1 MKTLKT
7 IMFLCVFYTCGYN
20 GVEAQIEFIE
30 DSVIISEL
38 FHICPSNMVFEDF
51 GEGPYVSVFFKIK
64 NTSSD
69 TIILNGDEVKVCFVF
84 LSKGKERKV
93 RTASTMYCPSDT
105 ILPQGSCS
113 IRADASLYLHPPITT
128 LLNYNVADF
137 TPMIKEVGKTISVE
151 IDIAGKRWI
160 IPLKKIKISDNY
172 IIDFSL
178 FMLKE

>member
-1 MKTLKT
+1 MKLKY
-7 IMFLCVFYTCGYN
+7 V
-20 GVEAQIEFIE
+20 
-30 DSVIISEL
+30 L
-38 FHICPSNMVFEDF
+38 F
-51 GEGPYVSVFFKIK
+51 
-64 NTSSD
+64 
-69 TIILNGDEVKVCFVF
+69 F

-105 ILPQGSCS
+105 ILPQGTCS

-151 IDIAGKRWI
+151 IDIAGKRWL